1 MNTTPDTELNTVSV
15 PDNFHHV
22 FLTAQNY
29 VKNYFKQ
36 MDLDP
41 QKGQI
46 KFSKERYIL
55 VRAASL
61 STEFFD
67 MMILIYKDRGEKEAR
82 TMAFNFLF
90 DIAHSIGKADA
101 KSFFSKMKVEDP
113 IEKLSAGPIHFAYS
127 GWASVKIHPLS
138 RPTTDE
144 NFYLIYDH
152 PYSFEAQAWIEKAEK
167 EERAK
172 KEAKADFPVC
182 VMNAGYS
189 SGWCEESFGVS
200 LVTAE
205 IQCRAK
211 GDPHCRF
218 IMAHP
223 TKIKEFITQYG
234 KKAYLKYEHYKRI
247 DIPEFFQRKRLE
259 DELRS
264 HKALLEEQVRK
275 RTDKLTQTNQQ
286 LEEANIA
293 LKVVLTQMEQKAK
306 KDKENFLTNIR
317 QSVIPYLNEL
327 NQTKPSHGQ
336 QVLLERLEKN
346 ISQIT
351 SPLIGKL
358 SSRYLNLT
366 PMEIKV
372 ATLVKEG
379 VVNKDIARLLNVSL
393 NTITSHRYKI
403 RTKLALKNK
412 NINLRSYLL
421 SLEEE

>member
-1 MNTTPDTELNTVSV
+1 VNKGTNSDSVLNTVSV
-15 PDNFHHV
+15 PDNFQKV

-29 VKNYFKQ
+29 VNNYFSQ

-41 QKGQI
+41 VKGQI
-46 KFSKERYIL
+46 KISNERYIL

-61 STEFFD
+61 SKEFFD
-67 MMILIYKDRGEKEAR
+67 MMTLLYKDRGKKEAR
-82 TMAFNFLF
+82 TLAFNFLF

-101 KSFFSKMKVEDP
+101 KSFFLKMKVDDP
-113 IEKLSAGPIHFAYS
+113 IEKLSAGPIHFAFS

-138 RPTTDE
+138 SPTPDE
-144 NFYLIYDH
+144 NFYMIYDH
-152 PYSFEAQAWIEKAEK
+152 PYSFEAQAWMD
-167 EERAK
+167 K
-172 KEAKADFPVC
+172 KEKADFPVC

-189 SGWCEESFGVS
+189 SGWCEESFGIS

-223 TKIKEFITQYG
+223 TKIKDFIIRYG
-234 KKAYLKYEHYKRI
+234 QKAYLKYEHYKKI

-259 DELRS
+259 DELQT
-264 HKALLEEQVRK
+264 HKADLEELIQK

-293 LKVVLTQMEQKAK
+293 LKVVLHQMEQKEKQDK
-306 KDKENFLTNIR
+306 KDFLTNIK
-317 QSVIPYLNEL
+317 QSVMPYLSEL
-327 NQTKPSHGQ
+327 SQANPSRMQ

-351 SPLIGKL
+351 SPLIGRL
-358 SSRYLNLT
+358 SSSYLNLT
-366 PMEIKV
+366 PMEIRV

-379 VVNKDIARLLNVSL
+379 MVNKDIAKLLKVSL